1 MGRSSLVAEIF
12 GRHCLP
18 AAPHPQDALSR
29 KFAIAMTAGAALAGA
44 PDASNAL
51 TFHPS
56 NHSFIQLFE
65 LQ

>member
-1 MGRSSLVAEIF
+1 LLKLLGGTVSPPSII
-12 GRHCLP
+12 
-18 AAPHPQDALSR
+18 R
-29 KFAIAMTAGAALAGA
+29 KMFYRAFISAAMTAGVALAGT